1 VILASVS
8 VIDVV
13 VIVVLVVVVVFGGGG
28 YLANRRR
35 QTVLDQRL
43 HAQIEAADAALA
55 EARAQDRGW
64 DRATIEAAARAAVA
78 PREVRDLHLVQVV
91 DKPGTDADQAVL
103 RLVAADGTEST
114 LTLGRRAGAWVAV

>member
-1 VILASVS
+1 VILASLS

-13 VIVVLVVVVVFGGGG
+13 VIVVLVVVLVFGGGG

-35 QTVLDQRL
+35 QRVLDQRL

-78 PREVRDLHLVQVV
+78 PREIRDLHLVQVV
-91 DKPGTDADQAVL
+91 DQPGTDADQAVL